1 MMRNAILDFIKKH
14 AVFLFDLLFD
24 FFLIFF
30 FKFFFLQHL

>member
-24 FFLIFF
+24 FFFF
-30 FKFFFLQHL
+30 FFFFLQHL

>member
-30 FKFFFLQHL
+30 